1 MHARF
6 GNDKNIDLS
15 QQIIENY
22 RSVSQTVR
30 KDYLEYLTTKSLAYA
45 ERCKETT
52 MSAERAQAILDDGI
66 AAVINRIFAL
76 LEPYTQEINRV
87 NTVKDLH
94 LTSVAP
100 GRSNEALE
108 LDRTRKPSKFAS
120 FYRARFSTKRL
131 SLVIRGLH
139 NRVEFFIIGSDRVM
153 GLSHE
158 EALHKPIMIF
168 EAQIS
173 AGDGLNWIVE
183 DKPLTADRFERFS
196 LLALEHLIDM
206 TQEELVGSKSRI

>member
-1 MHARF
+1 MVSMQARF
-6 GNDKNIDLS
+6 GGERNIDLS

-30 KDYLEYLTTKSLAYA
+30 KDYLEYLTSKSIAYA

-52 MSAERAQAILDDGI
+52 LSAERAQAILDDGV
-66 AAVINRIFAL
+66 AAVVNRIFHL

-87 NTVKDLH
+87 NTIKELH

-108 LDRTRKPSKFAS
+108 LDRTRKPSKFAT

-131 SLVIRGLH
+131 SLVIRGLQ
-139 NRVEFFIIGSDRVM
+139 NRVEFYIIGSDRVM

-158 EALHKPIMIF
+158 EALHRPIMTF
-168 EAQIS
+168 EAQI
-173 AGDGLNWIVE
+173 ATGEGLNWIVE
-183 DKPLTADRFERFS
+183 DKPLTADRFERYS
-196 LLALEHLIDM
+196 LLALEHLIDRS
-206 TQEELVGSKSRI
+206 QEDLAS